1 MVKVVFY
8 LPLKDNDG
16 RDLSREIEDVEAN
29 LFVVF
34 GSWTFH
40 GYIKGSYQMASGVAA
55 IDASAWYSVVIDEG
69 QIADIESILRTFKA
83 KTTQE
88 AIYFEIQRD
97 IDMRYI

>member
-1 MVKVVFY
+1 
-8 LPLKDNDG
+8 
-16 RDLSREIEDVEAN
+16 
-29 LFVVF
+29 
-34 GSWTFH
+34 
-40 GYIKGSYQMASGVAA
+40 MASGVAA